1 MRIEQLEYVLEIAR
15 QKSFSMAANHL
26 HISQQSL
33 SQSIKNLEQELGVE
47 LFARTNRGAH
57 QTKEGELVVDFSREM
72 LSRYGQLREQLQ
84 DLGQK
89 PKQQK
94 TLCGKLIVYTCRI
107 FYLSFLPDVVKTFLK
122 QYPKMKL
129 EVIELDSKAIYTAIE
144 TSVEQDSKAEVIG
157 LVNLPYADNGIL
169 KEFAVKEGYTFRP
182 ITSGKFKLLVSK
194 ESELAGYKQISARRL
209 AQYSVI
215 QYRTSH
221 FENTPLYH
229 LLTYYGYLT
238 PHISLSVDSFELWV
252 ETIKNNLGVGFM
264 HEVACRKNTAH
275 YDTLQQL
282 AAVNIKEVWGGT
294 LGCISREGNSTIVN
308 AFLECFPDYQ
318 KHKRG

>member
-94 TLCGKLIVYTCRI
+94 RVEYTCPQCGQKLHWIKGKKGDFLGHDRGSKCRAT
-107 FYLSFLPDVVKTFLK
+107 YQSF
-122 QYPKMKL
+122 
-129 EVIELDSKAIYTAIE
+129 
-144 TSVEQDSKAEVIG
+144 AEI
-157 LVNLPYADNGIL
+157 
-169 KEFAVKEGYTFRP
+169 K
-182 ITSGKFKLLVSK
+182 
-194 ESELAGYKQISARRL
+194 GYK
-209 AQYSVI
+209 
-215 QYRTSH
+215 
-221 FENTPLYH
+221 E
-229 LLTYYGYLT
+229 
-238 PHISLSVDSFELWV
+238 
-252 ETIKNNLGVGFM
+252 K
-264 HEVACRKNTAH
+264 
-275 YDTLQQL
+275 
-282 AAVNIKEVWGGT
+282 
-294 LGCISREGNSTIVN
+294 
-308 AFLECFPDYQ
+308 
-318 KHKRG
+318 

>member
-1 MRIEQLEYVLEIAR
+1 MRIEQLEYVLEVAR

-26 HISQQSL
+26 HVSQQSL

-89 PKQQK
+89 PKQK
-94 TLCGKLIVYTCRI
+94 NTLCGKLIVYTCRI

-194 ESELAGYKQISARRL
+194 ESEMAGYKQISARRL

-229 LLTYYGYLT
+229 LLAYYGYPT
-238 PHISLSVDSFELWV
+238 PHISLSVDSFALWV

-294 LGCISREGNSTIVN
+294 LGCISREGTSVLAN